1 MERIHELRERID
13 KIDKNILELLEE
25 RLSLVKEIGEIKKE
39 LDIPI
44 TDSDREQIVL
54 ERSGEFR
61 DVFKKIIKKSKEEEE
76 DV

>member
-13 KIDKNILELLEE
+13 KIDKEILELLEE
-25 RLSLVKEIGEIKKE
+25 RLSLVKEIGETKKE

-44 TDSDREQIVL
+44 TDSDREQVVL
-54 ERSGEFR
+54 ARSGEFKEI
-61 DVFKKIIKKSKEEEE
+61 FEKIIEKSKEEE